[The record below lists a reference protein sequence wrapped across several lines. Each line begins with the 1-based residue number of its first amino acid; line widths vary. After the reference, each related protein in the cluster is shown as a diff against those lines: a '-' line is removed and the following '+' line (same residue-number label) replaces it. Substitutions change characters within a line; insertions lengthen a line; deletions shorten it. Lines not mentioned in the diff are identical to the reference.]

1 MNKIILLLVIATTA
15 SFSAKAQRGTYDFLI
30 GVEAAFPTGD
40 FNSYKT
46 GVGGWVQ
53 GLLGVGET
61 GQVSFTTGYNTF
73 TFKNPP
79 ANEKIKTSIIPL
91 LLGYKYNWS
100 IFYAHPQ
107 AGLGL
112 YRFKVKE
119 DNGNSNTTTKSSN
132 SGFTLGLGA
141 GVKISRL
148 DLGLRYQAGFPSGGT
163 IGYFGLNAGY
173 SLIKK

>member
-1 MNKIILLLVIATTA
+1 MNKIIFLLLMITTA
-15 SFSAKAQRGTYDFLI
+15 SLPVKAQRGTYDVLL

-46 GVGGWVQ
+46 GVGGWIQ

-73 TFKNPP
+73 TLKNPP
-79 ANEKIKTSIIPL
+79 PNEKIKTAIIPL

-112 YRFKVKE
+112 YRLKVKQ
-119 DNGNSNTTTKSSN
+119 DNGSSNTTTKSSN

-148 DLGLRYQAGFPSGGT
+148 DLGLRYQAGFPKGGT

-173 SLIKK
+173 SLIKR